1 MIAKGKK
8 FRYIFN
14 QLIKGQKDLGLKYLL
29 LIWCIFSGYFV
40 NFIKSN
46 KFYFNKKVY
55 KYFYGSYNHTWV
67 NERAIEIPLVNQEIV
82 THLKNKKSILE
93 IGNVMNYY
101 HPFKH
106 EVIDKYEKGKGI
118 INQDALD
125 FKLQK
130 KYDLIISISTMEHVG
145 WDEKIKDETKIIRA
159 VENLKKHLN
168 KEGQIIMTVPLGY
181 NPFLD
186 KIIEKKQLTSEAYF
200 FKRGLFGRWKQISW
214 EKAKHTQYIEEISA
228 KVLVLMVI
236 KN

>member
-8 FRYIFN
+8 LKYVLN
-14 QLIKGQKDLGLKYLL
+14 QLIKGHKDLGFRYLL
-29 LIWCIFSGYFV
+29 LLWCIFSGYFV

-46 KFYFNKKVY
+46 KFYFNNKIY

-67 NERAIEIPLVNQEIV
+67 NERAIEIPLVNKEI
-82 THLKNKKSILE
+82 KNYLTKNKSILE

-106 EVIDKYEKGKGI
+106 EVIDKYEKGEGI
-118 INQDALD
+118 INKDALD
-125 FKLQK
+125 FKLNK

-145 WDEKIKDETKIIRA
+145 WDEAIKDETKIPRA

-168 KEGQIIMTVPLGY
+168 DKGQIIMTVPLGY

-200 FKRGLFGRWKQISW
+200 FKRNLFGRWKQVSW
-214 EKAKHTQYIEEISA
+214 EKAKNTPYIEEISA
-228 KVLVLMVI
+228 KVLVLMII
-236 KN
+236 KG